1 MLNTSITTERLILR
15 PYQLSD
21 AQRLRELADNYAI
34 ASRLARLPHPY
45 PAGEAE
51 RWIGTHEALRA
62 SGEGYVF
69 AIENDANLLGSIGL
83 ERGETGEYELGY
95 WLGEPY
101 WNLGFA
107 SEAARGILAF
117 GFEELGLSYVRAR
130 CTADNRAS
138 ARVLAK
144 AGFLTVGRSRKLH
157 SVRRAEVDMV
167 HVVLVRDAF
176 VGGES
181 RTKQVYNAA

>member
-1 MLNTSITTERLILR
+1 MLNPTITTERLILR

-21 AQRLRELADNYAI
+21 APRLRELADSYAV
-34 ASRLARLPHPY
+34 ASKLARLPHPY

-62 SGEGYVF
+62 SGTGYPF
-69 AIENDANLLGSIGL
+69 AIEHGGDLLGSIGL
-83 ERGETGEYELGY
+83 EQSETGEYELGY

-101 WNLGFA
+101 WNKGFGG
-107 SEAARGILAF
+107 EAAHGILAF
-117 GFEELGLSYVRAR
+117 GFGRLGLPYVRAR
-130 CTADNRAS
+130 YIADNHAS

-144 AGFLTVGRSRKLH
+144 AGFLTTGRSRKLH
-157 SVRRAEVDMV
+157 IVLRTEVDMV
-167 HVVLVRDAF
+167 HLVLVRDAF

-181 RTKQVYNAA
+181 SAKQVYNAA